1 MIRIILE
8 KGGFAPRRDLL
19 LSTVTKVG
27 KSTGRN
33 LRFLHFRAC
42 YALLNF
48 DIMFR
53 TFARIFLFRFVKRIV
68 SASAPLP
75 LMLAPNNALVSTVA
89 TMSGS
94 GAVAETIR

>member
-1 MIRIILE
+1 
-8 KGGFAPRRDLL
+8 
-19 LSTVTKVG
+19 
-27 KSTGRN
+27 
-33 LRFLHFRAC
+33 
-42 YALLNF
+42 
-48 DIMFR
+48 MFR

-94 GAVAETIR
+94 GARRKLIRHTQR